1 MEKKWSQLIRKAG
14 YNDFQSPF
22 LREILDTLPFSLFI
36 ADLDQHVLFVNQT
49 LLSKIPPGDYIG
61 HSCKKLYGENC
72 DTMLCAYRQLQKGH
86 TTYLFNIEG
95 KNPEGSIDL
104 FVRLSS

>member
-36 ADLDQHVLFVNQT
+36 ADLDQRVLFVNQT
-49 LLSKIPPGDYIG
+49 LLSKIPRVITLVIPV
-61 HSCKKLYGENC
+61 
-72 DTMLCAYRQLQKGH
+72 
-86 TTYLFNIEG
+86 
-95 KNPEGSIDL
+95 KNSMVKTAIPCFAPIVSFKRATPPVYSI
-104 FVRLSS
+104 